1 MAIAGIGHNSKSNRA
16 NFQRDRE
23 MWLIQ
28 VLGDR
33 GASPMAKVVAT
44 AISIH
49 LNSETR
55 QAWPSHSRLAEMCA
69 ANKRTVE
76 RATKELEARQ
86 HLRVSRKAN
95 CANRYEM
102 ARVPVKLGVGTGEI
116 AKVTGEI
123 GGRTS
128 EEPLRE
134 PKKDYLRHRSQIDD
148 LSEDPPSEGR
158 KGLGEEVRWKEVFE
172 YAERH
177 YPADSP
183 KNVVGKI
190 MRAGV
195 CTPADLLAEMEMAQP
210 DIPFREAVQYQLM
223 QIECQNY

>member
-1 MAIAGIGHNSKSNRA
+1 MKLPTIGHNSKSNRA
-16 NFQRDRE
+16 DFQRDRE

-49 LNSETR
+49 MNGETR

-69 ANKRTVE
+69 ANKRTIE
-76 RATKELEARQ
+76 RATKELESRK

-102 ARVPVKLGVGTGEI
+102 AKLPAEMHEVPVKMLPPTGENAKGTGEN
-116 AKVTGEI
+116 

-128 EEPLRE
+128 EEPLSEPHIEPLKEEAPPSSSFENSVVVAGEESKVSGEQSE
-134 PKKDYLRHRSQIDD
+134 PKKI
-148 LSEDPPSEGR
+148 
-158 KGLGEEVRWKEVFE
+158 
-172 YAERH
+172 
-177 YPADSP
+177 
-183 KNVVGKI
+183 VVGEH
-190 MRAGV
+190 
-195 CTPADLLAEMEMAQP
+195 LARLV
-210 DIPFREAVQYQLM
+210 RERWVQ
-223 QIECQNY
+223 